1 MTRES
6 RAGIRTQAEFETVLV
21 RGDPVNHR
29 LHVLVAVCLGVGVA
43 AVTRLFLSSLELALP
58 LVVAGGYC
66 LFWLFLS
73 LTGGEELDRIAIDEQ
88 GVVTSDR
95 SGRAIETRS
104 DFLKV
109 AVPGAMPACCC
120 RTWRTP
126 LAEARKRP
134 RRRGRADR

>member
-1 MTRES
+1 
-6 RAGIRTQAEFETVLV
+6 
-21 RGDPVNHR
+21 
-29 LHVLVAVCLGVGVA
+29 VGVA

-134 RRRGRADR
+134 RRRGRADRW